1 MDRREEEPEETLRL
15 SVDAT
20 RGRRGRKIEAGKKM
34 RQRKRESSFEV
45 RGAKD
50 EMVTKEKL
58 DQVRKDNRAGSCC
71 QLTIRNC
78 FAWL

>member
-1 MDRREEEPEETLRL
+1 
-15 SVDAT
+15 
-20 RGRRGRKIEAGKKM
+20 M